1 MGDVRDK
8 LVLVTGGTGGIG
20 QQTAL
25 GLARLGA
32 HVIITGRDAGRGAAA
47 VRAIQQASS
56 GARVDLLLADLAEQR
71 DVRALAAQ
79 VQQNYPRLDVLINNA
94 GVFNMQRKLTSD
106 GLEATFAVNV
116 LAPFLLTHL
125 LLPALQAAPSA
136 RVINVTGGSPGKL
149 ALDNLQGERKFTGF
163 GMYSQ
168 SKTAMM
174 ALAYEFAQ
182 RLQGSTVTVN
192 VCYPGRAT
200 TPMTRNFL
208 PQSSSPLLRGLW
220 NLLQNTF
227 FRDDGGQ
234 SAAKAARSS
243 IYLASAPEVAGVSGT
258 YFGTNSERLAWKPAM
273 LDAANRQALW
283 TLSTQLTHLEG
294 VALPG

>member
-1 MGDVRDK
+1 MGDMRDK

-79 VQQNYPRLDVLINNA
+79 VQQNYPRLDGLINNA
-94 GVFNMQRKLTSD
+94 GVFNMQRKLTTD

-136 RVINVTGGSPGKL
+136 RVINVTGGSPGNL

-182 RLQGSTVTVN
+182 RWQGSTVTVN

-208 PQSSSPLLRGLW
+208 PQSSSPLLRGLL
-220 NLLQNTF
+220 NLLQNVF

-273 LDAANRQALW
+273 VEATNRQALW
-283 TLSTQLTHLEG
+283 ALSSQLTHLEG
-294 VALPG
+294 GALPG

>member
-1 MGDVRDK
+1 MKDK
-8 LVLVTGGTGGIG
+8 IVLVTGGTGGIG

-32 HVIITGRDAGRGAAA
+32 HVIVTGRDADRGAAA
-47 VRAIQQASS
+47 VAAIRQGSGQAQ
-56 GARVDLLLADLAEQR
+56 VDLLLADMAEQR
-71 DVRALAAQ
+71 AVRALAEQ
-79 VQQNYPRLDVLINNA
+79 VQQRYPRLDVLINNA
-94 GVFNMQRKLTSD
+94 GVFKMQRQLTSD

-125 LLPALQAAPSA
+125 LLPTLQAAPSA

-149 ALDNLQGERKFTGF
+149 ALDNLQGERSFTGF

-174 ALAYEFAQ
+174 ALSYEFAQ
-182 RLQGSTVTVN
+182 RLPGSTITVN

-200 TPMTRNFL
+200 TPMTRGFL
-208 PQSSSPLLRGLW
+208 PNSSSPLLRGVLSV
-220 NLLQNTF
+220 LQNTF
-227 FRDDGGQ
+227 FRDDGGK

-243 IYLASAPEVAGVSGT
+243 IYLASAPGVAGVNGV
-258 YFGTNSERLAWKPAM
+258 YFGTNSERLDWKPSM
-273 LDAANRQALW
+273 IDPANRQALW
-283 TLSTQLTHLEG
+283 TLSARLTQLDS
-294 VALPG
+294 ALASA

>member
-1 MGDVRDK
+1 MKDK
-8 LVLVTGGTGGIG
+8 IVLVTGGTGGIG

-32 HVIITGRDAGRGAAA
+32 HVIVTGRDADRGAAA
-47 VRAIQQASS
+47 VAAIRQGSGQAQ
-56 GARVDLLLADLAEQR
+56 VDLLLADLAEQR
-71 DVRALAAQ
+71 AVRALAEQ
-79 VQQNYPRLDVLINNA
+79 VQQRYPRLDVLINNA
-94 GVFNMQRKLTSD
+94 GVFKMQRQLTSD

-125 LLPALQAAPSA
+125 LLPTLQAAPSA

-149 ALDNLQGERKFTGF
+149 ALDNLQGERSFTGF

-174 ALAYEFAQ
+174 ALSYEFAQ
-182 RLQGSTVTVN
+182 RLPGSTITVN

-200 TPMTRNFL
+200 TPMTRGFL
-208 PQSSSPLLRGLW
+208 PNSSSPLLRGVFSV
-220 NLLQNTF
+220 LQNTF
-227 FRDDGGQ
+227 FRDDGGK

-243 IYLASAPEVAGVSGT
+243 IYLASAPEVAGVNGV
-258 YFGTNSERLAWKPAM
+258 YFGTNSERLDWKPSM
-273 LDAANRQALW
+273 IDPANRQALW
-283 TLSTQLTHLEG
+283 TLSARLTQLDS
-294 VALPG
+294 ALASA

>member
-1 MGDVRDK
+1 MGDMRDK

-79 VQQNYPRLDVLINNA
+79 VQQNYPRLDGLINNA
-94 GVFNMQRKLTSD
+94 GVFNMQRKLTTD

-136 RVINVTGGSPGKL
+136 RVINVTGGSPGNL

-182 RLQGSTVTVN
+182 RWQGSTVTVN

-208 PQSSSPLLRGLW
+208 PQSSSPLLRGLL
-220 NLLQNTF
+220 NLLQNVF

-273 LDAANRQALW
+273 IEATNRQALW
-283 TLSTQLTHLEG
+283 ALSSQLTHLEG
-294 VALPG
+294 GALPG

>member
-1 MGDVRDK
+1 MRDK

-79 VQQNYPRLDVLINNA
+79 VQQNYPRLDGLINNA
-94 GVFNMQRKLTSD
+94 GVFNMQRKLTTD

-136 RVINVTGGSPGKL
+136 RVINVTGGSPGNL

-182 RLQGSTVTVN
+182 RWQGSTVTVN

-208 PQSSSPLLRGLW
+208 PQSSSPLLRGLL
-220 NLLQNTF
+220 NLLQNVF

-273 LDAANRQALW
+273 IEATNRQALW
-283 TLSTQLTHLEG
+283 ALSSQLTHLEG
-294 VALPG
+294 GALPG